1 MADKGITTEELA
13 ASVLDSLKAVSD
25 ALATI
30 EARHE
35 TIEEIEAKF
44 DEVIENMN
52 ELKQLTRYKGVLQD
66 LCKRHKGVIFTRL
79 WTLRVWVCHG
89 QKKIFFEFI
98 VGLDRLAQDKLFGVG
113 MTLLLPRVCP
123 LEAV

>member
-1 MADKGITTEELA
+1 M
-13 ASVLDSLKAVSD
+13 DSLKAVSD

-44 DEVIENMN
+44 DEVIENMK

-66 LCKRHKGVIFTRL
+66 LCKRHVGSIFDRKKSEIVIHEKT
-79 WTLRVWVCHG
+79 
-89 QKKIFFEFI
+89 KK
-98 VGLDRLAQDKLFGVG
+98 
-113 MTLLLPRVCP
+113 
-123 LEAV
+123 